1 MPMKKPPRRK
11 VQPSRPT
18 TPKKPR
24 GSQQKKGGSQ
34 NRQSGGRRGGG
45 KPSQS
50 SRRASHSR
58 GRRPA
63 KKAQKVR
70 LGKDTVR
77 IIPLGGLEE
86 VGRNMMVIEYGN
98 DQIVIDA
105 GLSFSTEETPG
116 IDFVIPNVEYLKNSK
131 KKLHG
136 ILLTHGHYDHMGAL
150 PFILRDI
157 GNPDVWATPLTRDMI
172 RRRHSE
178 FRHAPKLNVHTIEK
192 DNVKA
197 FQLGPFIIEWFH
209 VNHNIPDSVGY
220 VIKTPVGRIVN
231 TGDFKFDYRPIGD
244 IPADLQRIG
253 EIGSRGVLALLS
265 DSTGAERPGHSLSE
279 SVINEN
285 LDSIIRDAPGR
296 VIIAT
301 FASLIGRHQQIYQI
315 AEKYGRRVSP
325 SGFSMK
331 TNFEIARQLKLID
344 VPKNILLPAGQID
357 RNDPKKTIVLC
368 TGAQGEPNAAL
379 FRIANKEHRHVTL
392 QPDDTVIFS
401 SSVIPGNERSVQN
414 VKDQL
419 LKQGAKVFHY
429 RMVDVHTGG
438 HAQAEDLKLMIS
450 LIKPKFLIPI
460 HGQHSMLREHANIG
474 QLMEMP
480 EENTAVGYNGAVIE
494 FDENNIVVRDE
505 DIPSNPVFVDGL
517 GVGDVREVVMRDR
530 LHLAEDGMFVI
541 VAKVD
546 RKSGKVV
553 GDPDIISRGFI
564 YLRENGHLV
573 AQARKKVVEVV
584 ERSTKAK
591 PIDDKNIRK
600 NIQEELGNFFNEKT
614 QRRPMILPMI
624 IEV

>member
-1 MPMKKPPRRK
+1 M
-11 VQPSRPT
+11 
-18 TPKKPR
+18 
-24 GSQQKKGGSQ
+24 
-34 NRQSGGRRGGG
+34 
-45 KPSQS
+45 
-50 SRRASHSR
+50 
-58 GRRPA
+58 
-63 KKAQKVR
+63 
-70 LGKDTVR
+70 R
-77 IIPLGGLEE
+77 IIPLGGFEE

-98 DQIVIDA
+98 DQLIVDV
-105 GLSFSTEETPG
+105 GLTFSNEETPG
-116 IDFVIPNVEYLKNSK
+116 IDFVIPNVEYLKKSK

-136 ILLTHGHYDHMGAL
+136 VLLTHGHYDHMGAL
-150 PFILRDI
+150 PFVMRDL

-172 RRRHSE
+172 KRRHDE
-178 FRHAPKLNVHTIEK
+178 FPHAPKLTVHTIEK

-197 FQLGPFIIEWFH
+197 FQLGPFTIEWFH
-209 VNHNIPDSVGY
+209 VNHNIPDSVGF
-220 VIKTPVGRIVN
+220 VIRTPLGRIVT

-265 DSTGAERPGHSLSE
+265 DSTAAERPGHSLSE
-279 SVINEN
+279 SVIADN
-285 LDSIIRDAPGR
+285 LEKIIRDAPGR

-331 TNFEIARQLKLID
+331 TNFEIAQRLKLIN
-344 VPKNILLPAGQID
+344 VPKNILLPASQIE
-357 RNDPKKTIVLC
+357 RNDPQKTIVLC

-379 FRIANKEHRHVTL
+379 FRIANKEHKHVSIR
-392 QPDDTVIFS
+392 PDDTVIFS

-419 LKQGAKVFHY
+419 LKQGAHVFHY

-438 HAQAEDLKLMIS
+438 HAQAEDLKLMIN

-474 QLMEMP
+474 ELMGMP
-480 EENTAVGYNGAVIE
+480 QEHTAVAYNGAVIE
-494 FDENNIVVRDE
+494 FDQNNIVVRDE
-505 DIPSNPVFVDGL
+505 NIPANPVYVDGL

-530 LHLAEDGMFVI
+530 ITLAEDGMFVI

-546 RKSGKVV
+546 RKTGKVV
-553 GDPDIISRGFI
+553 GEPDIISRGFI

-573 AQARKKVVEVV
+573 AQARKKVQEVV
-584 ERSTKAK
+584 EQSAKAK
-591 PIDDKNIRK
+591 PIDDKHIRK
-600 NIQEELGNFFNEKT
+600 NIQEELGNFFMEKT